1 MKRLFALVLS
11 FCMALS
17 IGVCA
22 AAAETPLRENETA
35 CYYLLLIMR
44 SVEIFF

>member
-22 AAAETPLRENETA
+22 AAAETP
-35 CYYLLLIMR
+35 
-44 SVEIFF
+44 SSGK